1 MPIWIFRI
9 STLFAFPFLLWNVWT
24 ICPAEWDRVIALAT
38 GLLCGIIVVVGEA
51 FFKRMRLI
59 KLMIACTGVVL
70 GLILYTLISYCMEYF
85 GGGYGDWLRYRDYV
99 RVFLMAFGLIAALR
113 KSRELEGLSYK
124 GHHLKVVDLS
134 SLIDGRIVDL
144 CQINFLSGIL
154 VLPAFVTDAINDMLN
169 GRDKTEQAK
178 AKRAKEVI
186 ARLQK
191 NKEIEVRFTSKN
203 PKGKDLD
210 EKIVKLAKSLDAEVV
225 TLNFEINKIATLHKV
240 IVLNIADLATAL
252 KPVVL
257 PGETM
262 SLFVMKDGK
271 EKEQGIGYLDDGTMV
286 VVENG
291 RKSIG
296 KRVEVSVYSIYQT
309 PSGRMIFA
317 NIK

>member
-9 STLFAFPFLLWNVWT
+9 STLFAFPFILWNVWT
-24 ICPAEWDRVIALAT
+24 LCPDNWDKWVALCT

-59 KLMIACTGVVL
+59 KIMLACTGIVL
-70 GLILYTLISYCMEYF
+70 GLILYTLISYCMENLY
-85 GGGYGDWLRYRDYV
+85 GGYDNWNNVKNYV
-99 RVFLMAFGLIAALR
+99 LIAMMLFGLFAAIF
-113 KSRELEGLSYK
+113 KARELEGLSYK

-134 SLIDGRIVDL
+134 ALIDGRIVDL
-144 CQINFLSGIL
+144 CQINFVSGVI
-154 VLPAFVTDAINDMLN
+154 VIPSFVTDALN
-169 GRDKTEQAK
+169 EMGSGRDKLEQAK
-178 AKRAKEVI
+178 AKRAREVI

-191 NKEIEVRFTSKN
+191 NKEIEVRITTKN
-203 PKGKDLD
+203 PKEENLV
-210 EKIVKLAKSLDAEVV
+210 EKIVKLAKSLDAEVI
-225 TLNFEINKIATLHKV
+225 TLDFEVNKIATLHNV
-240 IVLNIADLATAL
+240 TVLNIADLATAL

>member
-9 STLFAFPFLLWNVWT
+9 STLFAFPFLLWNFWT
-24 ICPAEWDRVIALAT
+24 IFPNDWDRSVGLIT
-38 GLLCGIIVVVGEA
+38 GLVCGIIVVVGEA
-51 FFKRMRLI
+51 FLKRMRLI
-59 KLMIACTGVVL
+59 KIMIACTGVVL
-70 GLILYTLISYCMEYF
+70 GLILYTLISYGMENFSDYPQW
-85 GGGYGDWLRYRDYV
+85 YSYRDDV
-99 RVFLMAFGLIAALR
+99 RTLLMFFCLFAALV
-113 KSRELEGLSYK
+113 KARELEGLSYK
-124 GHHLKVVDLS
+124 GQHLKVVDLS

-144 CQINFLSGIL
+144 CDINFLGGVL
-154 VLPAFVTDAINDMLN
+154 VIPAFVTDALN
-169 GRDKTEQAK
+169 EMVSGRDKLEQAK
-178 AKRAKEVI
+178 AKRAREVI

-191 NKEIEVRFTSKN
+191 NSEIEVRFTGKN
-203 PKGKDLD
+203 PKGKTLD
-210 EKIVKLAKSLDAEVV
+210 EKVVLLAKSLDAQVV
-225 TLNFEINKIATLHKV
+225 TLRFEINKIAALHEV
-240 IVLNIADLATAL
+240 VVLNIADLATAL

-296 KRVEVSVYSIYQT
+296 KRVEVAVYSIYQT